1 MQKDEQFLSKHV
13 FCPFPHLLSP
23 CLPYAGRGLLSQAF
37 QMKTEGILFF
47 LSEKLLLFFVC
58 LFFFCFFMGI
68 KFCLSSRKANLSLEK
83 DKSFGANYI
92 FFVVYTSVFILRW
105 LLASYSLVMWLISC
119 LEKKQNNFIHSTPC
133 SRNVESLLLK
143 YRGHKIHC

>member
-1 MQKDEQFLSKHV
+1 MNSFSQSTSFAHSHTCFPPIYHMLAVVCSHRLFKWKQKEYYFSCQKSYCCFL
-13 FCPFPHLLSP
+13 
-23 CLPYAGRGLLSQAF
+23 
-37 QMKTEGILFF
+37 
-47 LSEKLLLFFVC
+47 FVC
-58 LFFFCFFMGI
+58 FFFCFFMGI
-68 KFCLSSRKANLSLEK
+68 KFCLSSRKAILSLEK

-92 FFVVYTSVFILRW
+92 FFVVYTSVFILKW